1 MSQLGLVNK
10 LLLQAGANSH
20 FGVAI
25 EFVSSWLRL
34 EDNGLFPKRLKLGN
48 GGKNAK
54 AFWVEREVL
63 DYIQTYIDRR
73 DHTSDTP

>member
-1 MSQLGLVNK
+1 MENWK
-10 LLLQAGANSH
+10 LLSKKQVLELVP
-20 FGVAI
+20 F
-25 EFVSSWLRL
+25 SSQHIQRL
-34 EDNGLFPKRLKLGN
+34 EDDGLFPKRLKLGN